1 MLLLQALKREDL
13 RTIPFA
19 PEEPTTRK
27 PLNLPGRPE
36 GMGCHRDT
44 NPREMRGTTLFLP
57 GMFLPPSGA
66 PTDEDLLRSLV
77 GSKEAAKVRHH
88 CSPAMDD

>member
-1 MLLLQALKREDL
+1 
-13 RTIPFA
+13 
-19 PEEPTTRK
+19 
-27 PLNLPGRPE
+27 
-36 GMGCHRDT
+36 MGCHRDT

-77 GSKEAAKVRHH
+77 GSKEAAKVRHQH
-88 CSPAMDD
+88 GSSLHDYNNPLSPFLLELS